1 MVRCLIKMSKY
12 DKQQWWVCCSSYD
25 SDCLFRFV
33 CKILSIKSCRVFQ
46 LHCDLREE
54 KLPDTFAP
62 SADERDLRDARRAG
76 APRTWAFEKRL
87 AAFES
92 ALNDKK
98 RWFLSTIHHDS
109 ISSILFHKHVTKCDS
124 SSNYLILFASR
135 KPWVSWCVGNCWHAS
150 V

>member
-1 MVRCLIKMSKY
+1 MVADIIYIYISCSAKYVQLAFDSSKNSMVRCLIKMSKY

-62 SADERDLRDARRAG
+62 SADERDLGDARRAG
-76 APRTWAFEKRL
+76 APRT
-87 AAFES
+87 
-92 ALNDKK
+92 
-98 RWFLSTIHHDS
+98 
-109 ISSILFHKHVTKCDS
+109 
-124 SSNYLILFASR
+124 
-135 KPWVSWCVGNCWHAS
+135 
-150 V
+150 